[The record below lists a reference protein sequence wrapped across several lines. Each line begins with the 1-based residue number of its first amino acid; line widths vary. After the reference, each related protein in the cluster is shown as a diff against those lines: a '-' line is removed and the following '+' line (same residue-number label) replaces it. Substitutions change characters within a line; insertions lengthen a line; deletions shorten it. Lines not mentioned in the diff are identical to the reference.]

1 MTFTTFVQ
9 YEVAKEISYHV
20 DVFDVD
26 TFVMTR
32 VVNSPAVI
40 FQKLNGGGGKPIL
53 DDRGCGSD
61 HSIGRETRNEHN
73 YIFNFRKPR
82 NII

>member
-9 YEVAKEISYHV
+9 YEVAKETSYHV

-40 FQKLNGGGGKPIL
+40 FQKLNGGGGS
-53 DDRGCGSD
+53 RS
-61 HSIGRETRNEHN
+61 
-73 YIFNFRKPR
+73 
-82 NII
+82 